1 MRIARVTTES
11 GSDLAPACEVTE
23 GALERLVGLMGRPGL
38 ARGQGLWIEP
48 CHSVHTFFMRFPI
61 DVVYVDRDRRVI
73 DVCHSVAPWRAHLPR
88 VGARAVLELPA
99 GAAAALKEGD
109 RLCIS

>member
-1 MRIARVTTES
+1 MRMVRVSTEN
-11 GSDLAPACEVTE
+11 GADLAAACEVTE
-23 GALERLVGLMGRPGL
+23 GYLERLVGLMGRPGL

-48 CHSVHTFFMRFPI
+48 CNSVHTFFMRFPI

-73 DVCHSVAPWRAHLPR
+73 DVCRAVGPWRAHLPR
-88 VGARAVLELPA
+88 AGAHAVLELPA
-99 GAAAALKEGD
+99 GAAAPLKEGD